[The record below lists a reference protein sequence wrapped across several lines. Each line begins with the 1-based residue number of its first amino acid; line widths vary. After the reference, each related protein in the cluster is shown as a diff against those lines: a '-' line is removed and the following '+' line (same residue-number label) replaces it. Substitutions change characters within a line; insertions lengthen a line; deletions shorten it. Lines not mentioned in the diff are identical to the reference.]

1 MNARATRTPG
11 TPESAD
17 TTPNTPNTANTPTSR
32 ALKPSRR
39 QIAHALS
46 LIGRTHHGDA
56 DDADDAAAAAR
67 ELAGWRAEAPVHD
80 AVAGIAQSYW
90 EQTDAPRCATESP
103 CRSAAR
109 HSRRQMLTWLGV
121 GGLAIVFGGAA
132 RRQWLQPTLT
142 LALRT
147 GKGEVHPHTLP
158 DGSVVTLAPHTDVQI
173 TYYRNRREFQ
183 LSRGGLHLDVQP
195 DTSRPLSVA
204 TLFGN
209 VRVLGTVFTVALRDD
224 GMDVAVARGRV
235 AVWARSPDGEVHVN
249 RDPDVTLGAGQAV
262 GTTPRGIGSP
272 QVVTS
277 QSVGAWREG
286 WLVFQATP
294 LPQAIAQWN
303 DFLARPAQPIRIA
316 DTDVAALRALQLTG
330 TFPVSDPAGFLQ
342 GLPAM
347 LPVRVRRENGQA
359 VITALR

>member
-1 MNARATRTPG
+1 MNARATHTSRTP
-11 TPESAD
+11 D
-17 TTPNTPNTANTPTSR
+17 TAPTSR
-32 ALKPSRR
+32 APKPSRG

-46 LIGRTHHGDA
+46 LIGRTQHGDA
-56 DDADDAAAAAR
+56 DDAAIAAR
-67 ELAGWRAEAPVHD
+67 ELADWRAESPVHD
-80 AVAGIAQSYW
+80 AAADIAQSYW
-90 EQTDAPRCATESP
+90 AQTDGTALRERVAVPK
-103 CRSAAR
+103 RSDGVVR

-142 LALRT
+142 LTLRT
-147 GKGEVHPHTLP
+147 GKGEVTPHTLP

-183 LSRGGLHLDVQP
+183 LWRGGLHLDVQP

-204 TLFGN
+204 TQFGN
-209 VRVLGTVFTVALRDD
+209 VRVLGTVFTVALRED

-235 AVWARSPDGEVHVN
+235 AVWARSPDGEVHVD

-262 GTTPRGIGSP
+262 STTPRGIGSP
-272 QVVTS
+272 QGVTP

-303 DFLARPAQPIRIA
+303 DFLSQPAQQIRIA
-316 DTDVAALRALQLTG
+316 ETDAAALRALRLTG

-359 VITALR
+359 VITAQR

>member
-1 MNARATRTPG
+1 MSARATQTPG
-11 TPESAD
+11 TKPS
-17 TTPNTPNTANTPTSR
+17 SR
-32 ALKPSRR
+32 ALKPTRG

-46 LIGRTHHGDA
+46 LIGRTQHG
-56 DDADDAAAAAR
+56 DADDAAAAAR
-67 ELAGWRAEAPVHD
+67 ALADWRAESPVQD
-80 AVAGIAQSYW
+80 AAADIAQSYW
-90 EQTDAPRCATESP
+90 AQTDGAALRERVAVPKRVDGTPRQA
-103 CRSAAR
+103 
-109 HSRRQMLTWLGV
+109 RRQMLTWLGV
-121 GGLAIVFGGAA
+121 GGLAIVFGGVA
-132 RRQWLQPTLT
+132 RRQWLQPTHT

-147 GKGEVHPHTLP
+147 GKGEVLPHTLP

-204 TLFGN
+204 TQFGN

-224 GMDVAVARGRV
+224 GMDVAVAHGRV
-235 AVWARSPDGEVHVN
+235 AVWARSPDGRVHVD
-249 RDPDVTLGAGQAV
+249 RDPDVTLAAGQAV
-262 GTTPRGIGSP
+262 TTLPQGIGAPQAVTPR
-272 QVVTS
+272 
-277 QSVGAWREG
+277 SVGAWREG

-303 DFLARPAQPIRIA
+303 DFLAQPAQQMRMA
-316 DTDVAALRALQLTG
+316 DADAAALRGLRLTG

-342 GLPAM
+342 GLPTM

-359 VITALR
+359 VIAALR